1 MIYVNICWYFCTH
14 VFSILD
20 TDLFA
25 SFVYCSTLSLT
36 VTWLVHAI
44 KNQTSMSCLFSPKCL
59 IRIQYWSRL
68 SYPADKGLMLIHD
81 THKPTEL
88 AQKKTIALIWVMS
101 TSILMPACVLN
112 FLFVWFSKWVAF
124 LKRLHLNWIN
134 KKCKEGGKIE
144 ETNNPA

>member
-1 MIYVNICWYFCTH
+1 MILIFPLW
-14 VFSILD
+14 ILII
-20 TDLFA
+20 TQLKNKLVCA
-25 SFVYCSTLSLT
+25 YLVQN
-36 VTWLVHAI
+36 VWLEFHI
-44 KNQTSMSCLFSPKCL
+44 N
-59 IRIQYWSRL
+59 
-68 SYPADKGLMLIHD
+68 PADKGLMLIHD

-134 KKCKEGGKIE
+134 KKCKGGGNWGDK
-144 ETNNPA
+144 

>member
-1 MIYVNICWYFCTH
+1 MILIFSLVNSHYN
-14 VFSILD
+14 SI
-20 TDLFA
+20 
-25 SFVYCSTLSLT
+25 
-36 VTWLVHAI
+36 
-44 KNQTSMSCLFSPKCL
+44 KKQTSMSCLFSPKCL

-68 SYPADKGLMLIHD
+68 GYPADKGLMLIHD

-101 TSILMPACVLN
+101 TSILVPACVLN

-134 KKCKEGGKIE
+134 KKCKEGGKLRRQIILLKRRQQFKPRGKKVLFFFLKKRSW
-144 ETNNPA
+144 N